1 MTCPKCGHDNPPDA
15 LVCGVCG
22 SSLRAEAEGRE
33 ASEPATPAATV
44 VTCTE
49 CGTDNVPDA
58 RFCASCGTAL
68 APGAGDQEGTPPAV
82 AETRLGAI
90 PRRDLGG
97 LLTETFAIYRE
108 NFWPF
113 LLIALVPQ
121 VLALVTAIVPGLGS
135 VAAQVIFGFAGA
147 FLSVLA
153 GAATVWAVGQ
163 QYVDQQV
170 GVIECYRRAWYR
182 VLSLLIAF
190 VLVGLGLAGSG
201 ILFLILI
208 GIPLFF
214 YVLVIWFFASEAI
227 MFEGKGPTAALG
239 RSRELVRGTWWRVF
253 GIGVVYVLVLLGL
266 FIPGLIAAAILGF
279 ESVTLEGIA
288 VAVIAALV
296 TPILLIGRTL
306 VYFDL
311 RVRKE
316 GYTLDALADEM
327 GR

>member
-1 MTCPKCGHDNPPDA
+1 MTCPKCGHENPPDA
-15 LVCGVCG
+15 RVCGVCG
-22 SSLRAEAEGRE
+22 SALAAEAEQSE
-33 ASEPATPAATV
+33 ASEPVPSAATT
-44 VTCTE
+44 VTCPA
-49 CGTDNVPDA
+49 CGTDNVPEA
-58 RFCASCGTAL
+58 RFCSSCGTAL
-68 APGAGDQEGTPPAV
+68 APEAAAQAAVPPAV
-82 AETRLGAI
+82 TETRLGAI

-97 LLTETFAIYRE
+97 LLTETFAIYRG

-113 LLIALVPQ
+113 VIIALVPQ
-121 VLALVTAIVPGLGS
+121 VPSLVTAIVPGLGS
-135 VAAQVIFGFAGA
+135 VAAQVILGIAGL

-163 QYVDQQV
+163 QAVDRPV
-170 GVIECYRRAWYR
+170 DVVECYRRAWYR
-182 VLSLLIAF
+182 VLSLVIAF
-190 VLVGLGLAGSG
+190 VLVFLALLGSG
-201 ILFLILI
+201 ILSLIII

-214 YVLVIWFFASEAI
+214 YLLVNWFYANEAI
-227 MFEGKGPTAALG
+227 MFEGNGPIAALG

-253 GIGVVYVLVLLGL
+253 GIGTAYVFILLGL
-266 FIPGLIAAAILGF
+266 LIPGLIAAAILGF

-296 TPILLIGRTL
+296 TPIFLIGRTL

-316 GYTLDALADEM
+316 GYTLDTLAAEM